1 MFIDKARI
9 FVKSGNGGNGAVSFR
24 REKYVPAGGPDGGDG
39 GNGASVIFEVDLG
52 LRTLMD
58 FKYQRKYVAEHGE
71 DGSKKRKAGKNGEDL
86 VLKVPPGTIIRD
98 EATGLIIADL
108 KEEGDKA
115 IVARGGRGGKGN
127 QHFANAV
134 RQAPAFARSGSE
146 ATGLIIADLKEEGD
160 KAIVARGGRGGKG
173 NQHFANAVRQAPA
186 FARSGSDGVE
196 KWVVLEL
203 KMIADVGLLGFPNVG
218 KSTFLS
224 VVTKAKPKIANYHF
238 TTLTPNLGVVQTKF
252 GDSFVLADIPGLIEG
267 AADGIGLGHDFLRHV
282 ERTKVLIHIVD
293 ISGIEGRDALED
305 FDKINDELKLY
316 NEKLST
322 RPQIVVANKMDIL
335 EDETIFED
343 FKNELEG
350 RGYKVFKMSAAT
362 RQGIDDVIAYVSELL
377 QDAEEIELVSE
388 EEMFR
393 PELDEPQDE
402 GLQIEIEDGVYV
414 VTGKS
419 LRRIMYSVNFEDM
432 ESLQYFQKAMES
444 QGVFDRLREMGIEDG
459 DTVRIYEIEF
469 EFYN

>member
-71 DGSKKRKAGKNGEDL
+71 DGSKKRKAGRNGEDL
-86 VLKVPPGTIIRD
+86 ILKVPPGTIISD
-98 EATGLIIADL
+98 EATGLVIADL
-108 KEEGDKA
+108 KEEGDRA
-115 IVARGGRGGKGN
+115 VVAK
-127 QHFANAV
+127 
-134 RQAPAFARSGSE
+134 
-146 ATGLIIADLKEEGD
+146 
-160 KAIVARGGRGGKG
+160 GGRGGKG

-238 TTLTPNLGVVQTKF
+238 TTLTTNLGVVQTKF
-252 GDSFVLADIPGLIEG
+252 GESFVLADIPGLIEG
-267 AADGIGLGHDFLRHV
+267 AAEGVGLGHDFLRHV

-293 ISGIEGRDALED
+293 ISGLEGRDALDD
-305 FDKINDELKLY
+305 FDKINGELKLY
-316 NEKLST
+316 NEKLAT
-322 RPQIVVANKMDIL
+322 RPQVVVANKMDIL
-335 EDETIFED
+335 EDESIFEE

-362 RQGIDDVIAYVSELL
+362 RQGVDDVIAYVSELL
-377 QDAEEIELVSE
+377 REAEEIELVSE

-393 PELDEPQDE
+393 PELDEVQDE
-402 GLQIEIEDGVYV
+402 GLQIDIEDGVYV

-419 LRRIMYSVNFEDM
+419 LRRIMYSVNFDDM

>member
-71 DGSKKRKAGKNGEDL
+71 DGSKKRKAGRNGEDL
-86 VLKVPPGTIIRD
+86 ILKVPPGTIIRD
-98 EATGLIIADL
+98 EATGLVIADL
-108 KEEGDKA
+108 KEEGDRA
-115 IVARGGRGGKGN
+115 VVAK
-127 QHFANAV
+127 
-134 RQAPAFARSGSE
+134 
-146 ATGLIIADLKEEGD
+146 
-160 KAIVARGGRGGKG
+160 GGRGGKG

-267 AADGIGLGHDFLRHV
+267 AAEGVGLGHDFLRHV

-293 ISGIEGRDALED
+293 ISGLEGRDALED

-316 NEKLST
+316 NEKLAT
-322 RPQIVVANKMDIL
+322 RPQVVVANKMDIL
-335 EDETIFED
+335 EDESIFEE

-362 RQGIDDVIAYVSELL
+362 RQGVDDVIAYVSELL
-377 QDAEEIELVSE
+377 KEAEEIELVSE

-393 PELDEPQDE
+393 PELDEQQDE
-402 GLQIEIEDGVYV
+402 GLQIDIEDGVYV

-419 LRRIMYSVNFEDM
+419 LRRIMYSVNFDDM

>member
-71 DGSKKRKAGKNGEDL
+71 DGSKKRNGEDL
-86 VLKVPPGTIIRD
+86 ILKVPPGTIIRD
-98 EATGLIIADL
+98 EATGLVIADL
-108 KEEGDKA
+108 KEEGDRA
-115 IVARGGRGGKGN
+115 VVAK
-127 QHFANAV
+127 
-134 RQAPAFARSGSE
+134 
-146 ATGLIIADLKEEGD
+146 
-160 KAIVARGGRGGKG
+160 GGRGGKG

-252 GDSFVLADIPGLIEG
+252 GESFVLADIPGLIEG
-267 AADGIGLGHDFLRHV
+267 AAEGVGLGHDFLRHV

-293 ISGIEGRDALED
+293 ISGLEGRDALDD
-305 FDKINDELKLY
+305 FDKINGELKLY
-316 NEKLST
+316 NEKLAT
-322 RPQIVVANKMDIL
+322 RPQVVVANKMDIL
-335 EDETIFED
+335 EDESIFDE

-362 RQGIDDVIAYVSELL
+362 RQGVDDVIAYVSELL
-377 QDAEEIELVSE
+377 REAEEIELVSE

-393 PELDEPQDE
+393 PELDEVQDE
-402 GLQIEIEDGVYV
+402 GLQIDIEDGVYV

-419 LRRIMYSVNFEDM
+419 LRRIMYSVNFDDM

>member
-1 MFIDKARI
+1 LFIDKARI

-71 DGSKKRKAGKNGEDL
+71 DGSKKRKAGRNGEDL
-86 VLKVPPGTIIRD
+86 ILKVPPGTIIRD
-98 EATGLIIADL
+98 EATGLVIADL
-108 KEEGDKA
+108 KEEGDRA
-115 IVARGGRGGKGN
+115 VVAK
-127 QHFANAV
+127 
-134 RQAPAFARSGSE
+134 
-146 ATGLIIADLKEEGD
+146 
-160 KAIVARGGRGGKG
+160 GGRGGKG

-267 AADGIGLGHDFLRHV
+267 AAEGVGLGHDFLRHV

-293 ISGIEGRDALED
+293 ISGLEGRDALED

-316 NEKLST
+316 NEKLAT
-322 RPQIVVANKMDIL
+322 RPQVVVANKMDIL
-335 EDETIFED
+335 EDESIFEE
-343 FKNELEG
+343 FKNELKD

-362 RQGIDDVIAYVSELL
+362 RQGVDDVIAYVSELL
-377 QDAEEIELVSE
+377 KEAEEIELVSE

-393 PELDEPQDE
+393 PELDEQQDE
-402 GLQIEIEDGVYV
+402 GLQIDIEDGVYV

-419 LRRIMYSVNFEDM
+419 LRRIMYSVNFDDM

>member
-71 DGSKKRKAGKNGEDL
+71 DGSKKRKAGRNGEDL
-86 VLKVPPGTIIRD
+86 ILKVPPGTIIRD
-98 EATGLIIADL
+98 EATGLVIADL
-108 KEEGDKA
+108 KEEGD
-115 IVARGGRGGKGN
+115 R
-127 QHFANAV
+127 AV
-134 RQAPAFARSGSE
+134 
-146 ATGLIIADLKEEGD
+146 
-160 KAIVARGGRGGKG
+160 VARGGRGGKG

-252 GDSFVLADIPGLIEG
+252 GESFVLADIPGLIEG
-267 AADGIGLGHDFLRHV
+267 AAEGVGLGHDFLRHV

-293 ISGIEGRDALED
+293 ISGLEGRDALED

-322 RPQIVVANKMDIL
+322 RPQVVVANKMDIL
-335 EDETIFED
+335 EDESVFDE
-343 FKNELEG
+343 FKNELEK

-362 RQGIDDVIAYVSELL
+362 RQGVDDVIAYVSELL
-377 QDAEEIELVSE
+377 REAEEIELVSE

-393 PELDEPQDE
+393 PELDEQQDE
-402 GLQIEIEDGVYV
+402 GLQIDIEDGVYV

-419 LRRIMYSVNFEDM
+419 LRRIMYSVNFDDM

-444 QGVFDRLREMGIEDG
+444 QGVLDRLR
-459 DTVRIYEIEF
+459 
-469 EFYN
+469 

>member
-9 FVKSGNGGNGAVSFR
+9 FVKAGNGGNGSVAFR

-39 GNGASVIFEVDLG
+39 GRGASIIFEVDLG

-58 FKYQRKYVAEHGE
+58 FKYQKKYQAQNGG
-71 DGSKKRKAGKNGEDL
+71 DGSKGKRAGKNGENL
-86 VLKVPPGTIIRD
+86 VLKVPAGTVIRD
-98 EATGLIIADL
+98 EATGLVLADL
-108 KEEGDKA
+108 KKEGDTA
-115 IVARGGRGGKGN
+115 IVAKGGICGKGN

-134 RQAPAFARSGSE
+134 RQAPAFAKSG
-146 ATGLIIADLKEEGD
+146 TDGEERW
-160 KAIVARGGRGGKG
+160 IT
-173 NQHFANAVRQAPA
+173 
-186 FARSGSDGVE
+186 
-196 KWVVLEL
+196 LEL

-252 GDSFVLADIPGLIEG
+252 GDSFVLADIPGIIEG
-267 AADGIGLGHDFLRHV
+267 ASEGIGLGHEFLRHV

-293 ISGIEGRDALED
+293 ISGLEGRDPIED

-316 NEKLST
+316 NEKLSK
-322 RPQIVVANKMDIL
+322 RPQVVVANKFDIL
-335 EDETIFED
+335 EDESKFEK
-343 FKNELEG
+343 FKSELEG
-350 RGYKVFKMSAAT
+350 RGYTVFKMSAAT
-362 RQGIDDVIAYVSELL
+362 RQGIDEVIAYVSKMLKEVE
-377 QDAEEIELVSE
+377 DVELVSE
-388 EEMFR
+388 EEMYR
-393 PELDEPQDE
+393 PELDIGTEEELSID
-402 GLQIEIEDGVYV
+402 IEDGVYV
-414 VTGKS
+414 VTGKA
-419 LRRIMYSVNFEDM
+419 LRRIMYSVNFDDM

-459 DTVRIYEIEF
+459 DVVKIYELEF

>member
-58 FKYQRKYVAEHGE
+58 FKYRRKYVAEHGE
-71 DGSKKRKAGKNGEDL
+71 DGSKKRKAGRNGEDL
-86 VLKVPPGTIIRD
+86 ILKVPPGTIIRD
-98 EATGLIIADL
+98 EATGLVIADL
-108 KEEGDKA
+108 KEEGDRA
-115 IVARGGRGGKGN
+115 VVAK
-127 QHFANAV
+127 
-134 RQAPAFARSGSE
+134 
-146 ATGLIIADLKEEGD
+146 
-160 KAIVARGGRGGKG
+160 GGRGGKG

-252 GDSFVLADIPGLIEG
+252 GESFVLADIPGLIEG
-267 AADGIGLGHDFLRHV
+267 AAEGVGLGHDFLRHV

-293 ISGIEGRDALED
+293 ISGLEGRDALDD
-305 FDKINDELKLY
+305 FDKINGELKLY
-316 NEKLST
+316 NEKLAT
-322 RPQIVVANKMDIL
+322 RPQVVVANKMDIL
-335 EDETIFED
+335 EDESIFDE

-362 RQGIDDVIAYVSELL
+362 RQGVDDVIAYVSELL
-377 QDAEEIELVSE
+377 REAEEIELVSE

-393 PELDEPQDE
+393 PELDEVQDE
-402 GLQIEIEDGVYV
+402 GLQIDIEDGVYV

-419 LRRIMYSVNFEDM
+419 LRRIMYSVNFDDM

>member
-71 DGSKKRKAGKNGEDL
+71 DGSKKRKAGRNGEDL
-86 VLKVPPGTIIRD
+86 ILKVPPGTIIRD
-98 EATGLIIADL
+98 EATGLVIADL
-108 KEEGDKA
+108 KEEGDRA
-115 IVARGGRGGKGN
+115 VVAK
-127 QHFANAV
+127 
-134 RQAPAFARSGSE
+134 
-146 ATGLIIADLKEEGD
+146 
-160 KAIVARGGRGGKG
+160 GGRGGKG

-252 GDSFVLADIPGLIEG
+252 GESFVLADIPGLIEG
-267 AADGIGLGHDFLRHV
+267 AAEGVGLGHDFLRHV

-293 ISGIEGRDALED
+293 ISGLEGRDALDD
-305 FDKINDELKLY
+305 FDKINGELKLY
-316 NEKLST
+316 NEKLAT
-322 RPQIVVANKMDIL
+322 RPQVVVANKMDIL
-335 EDETIFED
+335 EDESIFDE

-362 RQGIDDVIAYVSELL
+362 RQGVDDVIAYVSELL
-377 QDAEEIELVSE
+377 REAEEIELVSE

-393 PELDEPQDE
+393 PELDEVQDE
-402 GLQIEIEDGVYV
+402 GLQIDIEDGVYV

-419 LRRIMYSVNFEDM
+419 LRRIMYSVNFDDM

-459 DTVRIYEIEF
+459 DTVRTF
-469 EFYN
+469 

>member
-39 GNGASVIFEVDLG
+39 GNGASVKFEVDLG

-71 DGSKKRKAGKNGEDL
+71 DGSKKRKAGRNGEDL
-86 VLKVPPGTIIRD
+86 ILKVPPGTIIRD
-98 EATGLIIADL
+98 EATGLVIADL

-115 IVARGGRGGKGN
+115 VVAK
-127 QHFANAV
+127 
-134 RQAPAFARSGSE
+134 
-146 ATGLIIADLKEEGD
+146 
-160 KAIVARGGRGGKG
+160 GGRGGKG

-196 KWVVLEL
+196 KWVILEL

-252 GDSFVLADIPGLIEG
+252 GESFVLADIPGLIEG
-267 AADGIGLGHDFLRHV
+267 AAEGVGLGHDFLRHV

-293 ISGIEGRDALED
+293 ISGLEGRDALDD
-305 FDKINDELKLY
+305 FDKINGELKLY

-322 RPQIVVANKMDIL
+322 RPQVVVANKIDIL
-335 EDETIFED
+335 EDESVFEE

-362 RQGIDDVIAYVSELL
+362 RQGVDDVIAYVSELL
-377 QDAEEIELVSE
+377 REAEEIELVSE

-393 PELDEPQDE
+393 PELDEVQDE

-414 VTGKS
+414 VSGKS

-432 ESLQYFQKAMES
+432 ESIQYFQKAMES

>member
-71 DGSKKRKAGKNGEDL
+71 DGSKKRKAGRNGEDL
-86 VLKVPPGTIIRD
+86 ILKVPAGTIIRD
-98 EATGLIIADL
+98 EATGLVIADL
-108 KEEGDKA
+108 KEEGDRA
-115 IVARGGRGGKGN
+115 VVAK
-127 QHFANAV
+127 
-134 RQAPAFARSGSE
+134 
-146 ATGLIIADLKEEGD
+146 
-160 KAIVARGGRGGKG
+160 GGRGGKG

-196 KWVVLEL
+196 KWVILEL

-252 GDSFVLADIPGLIEG
+252 GESFVLADIPGLIEG
-267 AADGIGLGHDFLRHV
+267 AAEGIGLGHDFLRHV

-293 ISGIEGRDALED
+293 ISGLEGRDALDD
-305 FDKINDELKLY
+305 FDKINSELKLY

-322 RPQIVVANKMDIL
+322 RPQVVVANKMDIL
-335 EDETIFED
+335 EDESVFEE
-343 FKNELEG
+343 FKNELEN

-362 RQGIDDVIAYVSELL
+362 RQGVDDVIAYVSELL
-377 QDAEEIELVSE
+377 QEAEEIELVSE

-393 PELDEPQDE
+393 PELDEVQDE
-402 GLQIEIEDGVYV
+402 GLQIDIEDGVYV

-419 LRRIMYSVNFEDM
+419 LRRIMYSVNFDDM

>member
-71 DGSKKRKAGKNGEDL
+71 DGSKKRKAGRNGEDL
-86 VLKVPPGTIIRD
+86 ILKVPPGTIIRD
-98 EATGLIIADL
+98 EATGLVIADL
-108 KEEGDKA
+108 KEERDRA
-115 IVARGGRGGKGN
+115 VVAK
-127 QHFANAV
+127 
-134 RQAPAFARSGSE
+134 
-146 ATGLIIADLKEEGD
+146 
-160 KAIVARGGRGGKG
+160 GGRGGKG

-252 GDSFVLADIPGLIEG
+252 GESFVLADIPGLIEG
-267 AADGIGLGHDFLRHV
+267 AAEGVGLGHDFLRHV

-293 ISGIEGRDALED
+293 ISGLEGRDALDD
-305 FDKINDELKLY
+305 FDKINGELKLY
-316 NEKLST
+316 NEKLAT
-322 RPQIVVANKMDIL
+322 RPQVVVANKMDIL
-335 EDETIFED
+335 EDESIFDE

-362 RQGIDDVIAYVSELL
+362 RQGVDDVIAYVSELL
-377 QDAEEIELVSE
+377 REAEEIELVSE

-393 PELDEPQDE
+393 PELDEVQDE
-402 GLQIEIEDGVYV
+402 GLQIDIEDGVYV

-419 LRRIMYSVNFEDM
+419 LRRIMYSVNFDDM

>member
-58 FKYQRKYVAEHGE
+58 LKYQRKYVAEHGE
-71 DGSKKRKAGKNGEDL
+71 DGSKKRKAGRNGEDL
-86 VLKVPPGTIIRD
+86 ILKVPPGTIIRD
-98 EATGLIIADL
+98 EATGLVIADL
-108 KEEGDKA
+108 KEEGDRA
-115 IVARGGRGGKGN
+115 VVAK
-127 QHFANAV
+127 
-134 RQAPAFARSGSE
+134 
-146 ATGLIIADLKEEGD
+146 
-160 KAIVARGGRGGKG
+160 GGRGGKG

-252 GDSFVLADIPGLIEG
+252 GESFVLADIPGLIEG
-267 AADGIGLGHDFLRHV
+267 AAEGVGLGHDFLRHV

-293 ISGIEGRDALED
+293 ISGLEGRDALDD
-305 FDKINDELKLY
+305 FDKINGELKLY
-316 NEKLST
+316 NEKLAT
-322 RPQIVVANKMDIL
+322 RPQVVVANKMDIL
-335 EDETIFED
+335 EDESIFDE

-362 RQGIDDVIAYVSELL
+362 RQGVDDVIAYVSELL
-377 QDAEEIELVSE
+377 REAEEIELVSE

-393 PELDEPQDE
+393 PELDEVQDE
-402 GLQIEIEDGVYV
+402 GLQIDIEDGVYV

-419 LRRIMYSVNFEDM
+419 LRRIMYSVNFDDM

>member
-71 DGSKKRKAGKNGEDL
+71 DGSKKRKAGRNGEDL
-86 VLKVPPGTIIRD
+86 ILKVPPGTIIRD
-98 EATGLIIADL
+98 EATGLVIADL
-108 KEEGDKA
+108 KEEGDRA
-115 IVARGGRGGKGN
+115 VVAKG
-127 QHFANAV
+127 V
-134 RQAPAFARSGSE
+134 
-146 ATGLIIADLKEEGD
+146 
-160 KAIVARGGRGGKG
+160 RGGKG

-252 GDSFVLADIPGLIEG
+252 GESFVLADIPGLIEG
-267 AADGIGLGHDFLRHV
+267 AAEGVGLGHDFLRHV

-293 ISGIEGRDALED
+293 ISGLEGRDALDD
-305 FDKINDELKLY
+305 FDKINGELKLY
-316 NEKLST
+316 NEKLAT
-322 RPQIVVANKMDIL
+322 RPQVVVANKMDIL
-335 EDETIFED
+335 EDESIFDE

-362 RQGIDDVIAYVSELL
+362 RQGVDDVIAYVSELL
-377 QDAEEIELVSE
+377 REAEEIELVSE

-393 PELDEPQDE
+393 PELDEVQDE
-402 GLQIEIEDGVYV
+402 GLQIDIEDGVYV

-419 LRRIMYSVNFEDM
+419 LRRIMYSVNFDDM

-444 QGVFDRLREMGIEDG
+444 QGVFDKLREMGIEDG

>member
-71 DGSKKRKAGKNGEDL
+71 DGSKKRKAGRNGEDL
-86 VLKVPPGTIIRD
+86 ILKVPPGTIIRD
-98 EATGLIIADL
+98 EATGLVIADL
-108 KEEGDKA
+108 KEEGDRA
-115 IVARGGRGGKGN
+115 VVAK
-127 QHFANAV
+127 
-134 RQAPAFARSGSE
+134 
-146 ATGLIIADLKEEGD
+146 
-160 KAIVARGGRGGKG
+160 GGRGGKG

-252 GDSFVLADIPGLIEG
+252 GESFVLADIPGLIEG
-267 AADGIGLGHDFLRHV
+267 AAEGVGLGHDFLRHV

-293 ISGIEGRDALED
+293 ISGLEGRDALED

-322 RPQIVVANKMDIL
+322 RPQVVVANKMDIL
-335 EDETIFED
+335 EDESVFDE

-362 RQGIDDVIAYVSELL
+362 RQGVDDVIAYVSELL
-377 QDAEEIELVSE
+377 REAEEIELVSE

-393 PELDEPQDE
+393 PELDEQQDE
-402 GLQIEIEDGVYV
+402 GLQIDIEDGVYV

-419 LRRIMYSVNFEDM
+419 LRRIMYSVNFDDM

>member
-71 DGSKKRKAGKNGEDL
+71 DGSKKRKAGRNGEDL
-86 VLKVPPGTIIRD
+86 ILKVPPGTIIRD
-98 EATGLIIADL
+98 EATGLVIADL
-108 KEEGDKA
+108 KEEGDRA
-115 IVARGGRGGKGN
+115 VVAK
-127 QHFANAV
+127 
-134 RQAPAFARSGSE
+134 
-146 ATGLIIADLKEEGD
+146 
-160 KAIVARGGRGGKG
+160 GGRGGKG

-252 GDSFVLADIPGLIEG
+252 GESFVLADIPGLIEG
-267 AADGIGLGHDFLRHV
+267 AAEGVGLGHDFLRHV

-293 ISGIEGRDALED
+293 ISGLEGRDALDD
-305 FDKINDELKLY
+305 FDKINGELKLY
-316 NEKLST
+316 NEKLAT
-322 RPQIVVANKMDIL
+322 RPQVVVANKMDIL
-335 EDETIFED
+335 EDESIFEE

-362 RQGIDDVIAYVSELL
+362 RQGVDDVIAYVSELL
-377 QDAEEIELVSE
+377 REAEEIELVSE

-393 PELDEPQDE
+393 PELDEVQDE
-402 GLQIEIEDGVYV
+402 GLQIDIEDGVYV

-419 LRRIMYSVNFEDM
+419 LRRIMYSVNFDDM
-432 ESLQYFQKAMES
+432 ESLQYFQKAMEI

>member
-71 DGSKKRKAGKNGEDL
+71 DGSKKRKAGRNGEDL
-86 VLKVPPGTIIRD
+86 ILKVPPGTIIRD
-98 EATGLIIADL
+98 EATGLVIADL
-108 KEEGDKA
+108 KEEGDRA
-115 IVARGGRGGKGN
+115 VVAK
-127 QHFANAV
+127 
-134 RQAPAFARSGSE
+134 
-146 ATGLIIADLKEEGD
+146 
-160 KAIVARGGRGGKG
+160 GGRGGKG

-252 GDSFVLADIPGLIEG
+252 GESFVLADIPGLIEG
-267 AADGIGLGHDFLRHV
+267 AAEGVGLGHDFLRHV

-293 ISGIEGRDALED
+293 ISGLEGRDALDD
-305 FDKINDELKLY
+305 FDKINGELKLY
-316 NEKLST
+316 NEKLAT
-322 RPQIVVANKMDIL
+322 RPQVVVANKMDIL
-335 EDETIFED
+335 EDESIFEE

-350 RGYKVFKMSAAT
+350 RGYKVFNMSAAT
-362 RQGIDDVIAYVSELL
+362 RQGVDDVIAYVSELL
-377 QDAEEIELVSE
+377 REAEEIELVSE

-393 PELDEPQDE
+393 PELDEVQDE
-402 GLQIEIEDGVYV
+402 GLQIDIEDGVYV

-419 LRRIMYSVNFEDM
+419 LRRIMYSVNFDDM

>member
-9 FVKSGNGGNGAVSFR
+9 FVKSGNGGNGEVSFR

-71 DGSKKRKAGKNGEDL
+71 DGSKKRKAGRNGEDL
-86 VLKVPPGTIIRD
+86 ILKVPPGTIIRD
-98 EATGLIIADL
+98 EATGLVIADL
-108 KEEGDKA
+108 KEEGDRA
-115 IVARGGRGGKGN
+115 VVAK
-127 QHFANAV
+127 
-134 RQAPAFARSGSE
+134 
-146 ATGLIIADLKEEGD
+146 
-160 KAIVARGGRGGKG
+160 GGRGGKG

-252 GDSFVLADIPGLIEG
+252 GESFVLADIPGLIEG
-267 AADGIGLGHDFLRHV
+267 AAEGVGLGHDFLRHV

-293 ISGIEGRDALED
+293 ISGLEGRDALDD
-305 FDKINDELKLY
+305 FDKINGELKLY
-316 NEKLST
+316 NEKLAT
-322 RPQIVVANKMDIL
+322 RPQVVVANKMDIL
-335 EDETIFED
+335 EDESIFDE

-362 RQGIDDVIAYVSELL
+362 RQGVDDVIAYVSELL
-377 QDAEEIELVSE
+377 REAEEIELVSE

-393 PELDEPQDE
+393 PELDEVQDE
-402 GLQIEIEDGVYV
+402 GLQIDIEDGVYV

-419 LRRIMYSVNFEDM
+419 LRRIMYSVNFDDM

>member
-71 DGSKKRKAGKNGEDL
+71 DGSKGRNGEDL
-86 VLKVPPGTIIRD
+86 ILKVPPGTIIRD
-98 EATGLIIADL
+98 EATGLVIADL
-108 KEEGDKA
+108 KEEGDRA
-115 IVARGGRGGKGN
+115 VVAK
-127 QHFANAV
+127 
-134 RQAPAFARSGSE
+134 
-146 ATGLIIADLKEEGD
+146 
-160 KAIVARGGRGGKG
+160 GGRGGKG

-252 GDSFVLADIPGLIEG
+252 GESFVLADIPGLIEG
-267 AADGIGLGHDFLRHV
+267 AAEGVGLGHDFLRHV

-293 ISGIEGRDALED
+293 ISGLEGRDALDD
-305 FDKINDELKLY
+305 FDKINGELKLY
-316 NEKLST
+316 NEKLAT
-322 RPQIVVANKMDIL
+322 RPQVVVANKMDIL
-335 EDETIFED
+335 EDESIFDE

-362 RQGIDDVIAYVSELL
+362 RQGVDDVIAYVSELL
-377 QDAEEIELVSE
+377 REAEEIELVSE

-393 PELDEPQDE
+393 PELDEVQDE
-402 GLQIEIEDGVYV
+402 GLQIDIEDGVYV

-419 LRRIMYSVNFEDM
+419 LRRIMYSVNFDDM

>member
-71 DGSKKRKAGKNGEDL
+71 DGSKKRKAGRNGEDL
-86 VLKVPPGTIIRD
+86 ILKVPPGTIIRD
-98 EATGLIIADL
+98 EATGLVIADL
-108 KEEGDKA
+108 KEEGDRA
-115 IVARGGRGGKGN
+115 VVAK
-127 QHFANAV
+127 
-134 RQAPAFARSGSE
+134 
-146 ATGLIIADLKEEGD
+146 
-160 KAIVARGGRGGKG
+160 GGRGGKG

-252 GDSFVLADIPGLIEG
+252 GESFVLADIPGLIEG
-267 AADGIGLGHDFLRHV
+267 AAEGVGLGHDFLRHV

-293 ISGIEGRDALED
+293 ISGLEGRDALDD
-305 FDKINDELKLY
+305 FDKINGELKLY
-316 NEKLST
+316 NEKLAT
-322 RPQIVVANKMDIL
+322 RPQVVVANKMDIL
-335 EDETIFED
+335 EDESIFVE

-362 RQGIDDVIAYVSELL
+362 SQGVDDVIAYVSELL
-377 QDAEEIELVSE
+377 REAEEIELVSE

-393 PELDEPQDE
+393 PELDEVQDE
-402 GLQIEIEDGVYV
+402 GLQIDIEDGVYV

-419 LRRIMYSVNFEDM
+419 LRRIMYSVNFDDM